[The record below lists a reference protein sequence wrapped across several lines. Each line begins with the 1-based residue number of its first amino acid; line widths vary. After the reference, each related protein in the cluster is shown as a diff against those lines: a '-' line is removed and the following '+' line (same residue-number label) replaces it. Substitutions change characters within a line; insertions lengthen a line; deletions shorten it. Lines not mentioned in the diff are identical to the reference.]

1 MYQKRFIKTY
11 INGNI
16 EDIWNSVFILCD
28 LFNETALELQQKRK
42 HVYNLEEASASYD
55 FLKHVYNLPKKAKEI
70 Y

>member
-28 LFNETALELQQKRK
+28 LFNETALELQQKR
-42 HVYNLEEASASYD
+42 SM
-55 FLKHVYNLPKKAKEI
+55 FI
-70 Y
+70 I